1 MTDSNKVSINIPRS
15 NPLFQ
20 WAWGAALKI
29 NTEPLEYASL
39 TVGGIKSRLALV
51 SVNGI
56 QHDTW
61 AKEDETYMSTE
72 WMLFEDPYQE
82 RR

>member
-1 MTDSNKVSINIPRS
+1 VTDSNKVSINIPRS

-20 WAWGAALKI
+20 WAWGAALKM
-29 NTEPLEYASL
+29 NTEPLEYGSL

-56 QHDTW
+56 QCDAW
-61 AKEDETYMSTE
+61 SRWGDEPYMSTE
-72 WMLFEDPYQE
+72 WVLLEDPYP
-82 RR
+82 